1 MKNNFVL
8 LLSFILILVLYKVE
22 IISSQNKL
30 EINSLEQKLIFAD
43 DSSKIEILLN
53 ISWGL
58 RNSEFQK
65 SIKYGIQAIELAQQ
79 YKDFENLTKA
89 HSFVGVAYRNLGN
102 YTEAFD
108 FYFKGLNLARKHN
121 LEEQEGYAHIN
132 IGNLYVF
139 QNNYKDAEEYLNN
152 ALIISEKIENEVMQA
167 YCHFNL
173 GRAMIEKE
181 YYSKALIH
189 LDKSLAIRTK
199 IDDIRGRSVCYKYI
213 GDVYNE
219 MKNYTLAMKNYEKT
233 LQIAE
238 NSPDKDLLCS
248 VCNKISNIFLSK
260 GNNENAI
267 VYAEKSLKTAKEI
280 GSKLSI
286 RNAYKTLAQIQR
298 ANGNYKIVAEYQDY
312 IIKYNDSLYSG
323 QLAEKM
329 VYIEFMNK
337 QHEYEQKL
345 KEQTLIHNTEI
356 HRQKLVRNY
365 SVMLTFIL
373 IIISVVTFMFF
384 RIKQNANAVL
394 LSKNKQIEKQK
405 TTLKEL
411 NATKDKFFSIIA
423 HDLKNP
429 FSTILGFSELLL
441 SRHRKYDENKREKFI
456 KSIYNSSK
464 NTLNLLENLLTWANT
479 QKGIINYNPE
489 KIHIN
494 NIIADNIDLLTP
506 NASKKD
512 ISIVNLI
519 KDTIKVSADKEMI
532 NFIVRNLISNAIKFT
547 PKNGEITIYNKIIEN
562 KEHKLLS
569 IIIEDNGVGIAPEDI
584 EKLFRIDE
592 SFTTRGTEEESGTG
606 LGLIL
611 CKEFIEKHGGKIG
624 VESEPGNL
632 PDGKA
637 GGSVFH
643 FTIPLQ

>member
-8 LLSFILILVLYKVE
+8 LLSFILILVLCKVE
-22 IISSQNKL
+22 IISSQNKH
-30 EINSLEQKLIFAD
+30 EIDSLEQKLNFAD

-53 ISWGL
+53 ISWKL

-65 SIKYGIQAIELAQQ
+65 SIKYGLHAIELARQ

-102 YTEAFD
+102 YTETFD
-108 FYFKGLNLARKHN
+108 FYAKGLNLAKKHN
-121 LEEQEGYAHIN
+121 LEEQEGYALIN

-139 QNNYKDAEEYLNN
+139 QENYKDAEEYLNN
-152 ALIISEKIENEVMQA
+152 ALTISEKIGNEGMQA

-173 GRAMIEKE
+173 GRVMIEKE
-181 YYSKALIH
+181 NYSQALTH
-189 LDKSLAIRTK
+189 LDKALVIRTE
-199 IDDIRGRSVCYKYI
+199 IDDIRGQSVCYKYI
-213 GDVYNE
+213 GDLYNKI
-219 MKNYTLAMKNYEKT
+219 KNYTLAMKNYEKT
-233 LQIAE
+233 LKIAE
-238 NSPDKDLLCS
+238 NSSDKDLLCN

-260 GNNENAI
+260 GNNDNAI
-267 VYAEKSLKTAKEI
+267 VYAEKSLKTAQEI

-286 RNAYKTLAQIQR
+286 RNAYNTLAQIQR
-298 ANGNYKIVAEYQDY
+298 ANENYKVVAEYQDY

-323 QLAEKM
+323 QLAEKIF
-329 VYIEFMNK
+329 YIEFINK
-337 QHEYEQKL
+337 QHEYKQKL

-356 HRQKLVRNY
+356 HKQKQVRNY

-384 RIKQNANAVL
+384 RIKQNANTVL

-405 TTLKEL
+405 TKLKEL
-411 NATKDKFFSIIA
+411 NTTKDKFLSIIA

-441 SRHRKYDENKREKFI
+441 SKHRKYDVNKREKFI
-456 KSIYNSSK
+456 KLIYGSSK
-464 NTLNLLENLLTWANT
+464 NTLNLLENLLTWAKA
-479 QKGIINYNPE
+479 QKGKINYNPE

-512 ISIVNLI
+512 ISIINLI
-519 KDTIKVSADKEMI
+519 KDSTKVSADKEMI
-532 NFIVRNLISNAIKFT
+532 NFIIRNLISNAIKFT
-547 PKNGEITIYNKIIEN
+547 PKNGEIKIYDKKTESNRSG
-562 KEHKLLS
+562 LLS
-569 IIIEDNGVGIAPEDI
+569 VFIEDNGVGIAQKDI
-584 EKLFRIDE
+584 EKLFRIEE
-592 SFTTRGTEEESGTG
+592 SYTTRGTEKESGTG

-611 CKEFIEKHGGKIG
+611 CKEFIEKHGGKIE
-624 VESEPGNL
+624 VESEL
-632 PDGKA
+632 GK
-637 GGSVFH
+637 GSIFH